1 MASYKKFISD
11 SFAISALL
19 CFKTHCQKYFPKKLL
34 FYGILKKNHFEKDI
48 FRMENTEDMHVF
60 QKLHKNW
67 IFSCDFVFFDVIQ
80 QITFLK
86 KEKNFLRTLVYKNY
100 LLRYL
105 KSFYNYILCFSI
117 LGAFEKICHLWFLL
131 KIHIK

>member
-1 MASYKKFISD
+1 MAHFSKILIFCLC
-11 SFAISALL
+11 LL
-19 CFKTHCQKYFPKKLL
+19 CIITKNVLGILWHHTKNLYQTVLPYTHFRALKHTVKIFFPKNLL

-67 IFSCDFVFFDVIQ
+67 IFSSDFVFFDVIR

-86 KEKNFLRTLVYKNY
+86 KEQNFSENNSL
-100 LLRYL
+100 
-105 KSFYNYILCFSI
+105 
-117 LGAFEKICHLWFLL
+117 
-131 KIHIK
+131 